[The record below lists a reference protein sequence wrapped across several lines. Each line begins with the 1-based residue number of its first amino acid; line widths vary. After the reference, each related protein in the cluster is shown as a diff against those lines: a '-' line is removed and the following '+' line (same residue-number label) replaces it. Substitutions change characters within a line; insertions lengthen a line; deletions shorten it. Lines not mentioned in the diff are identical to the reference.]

1 MKNSLSSILK
11 NKSWPGAPV
20 LYKTAEERVFL
31 HGWINNNVTV
41 SDEVSSETIVSLI
54 QKCDKCSKVK
64 EKKKGFGTGANRIM
78 VILNAPVMMNRIE
91 ITLYKNE
98 SGGLLRK
105 MINAIGFELEDCY
118 TTNLIKCESDDVLT
132 KPSDMIKNCTSILEK
147 ELAFYNPEIVIV
159 MGEILP
165 LQNIIKK
172 SSGITWFNT
181 EHPVALIKNPGLKR
195 PAWETLK
202 EVKKKY
208 RELQI

>member
-11 NKSWPGAPV
+11 NKLWPGAPV

-31 HGWINNNVTV
+31 HGWINNNAIVT
-41 SDEVSSETIVSLI
+41 DEIDGETIVSLI

-78 VILNAPVMMNRIE
+78 VILNAPVMMNRAE
-91 ITLYKNE
+91 VTLYKSE
-98 SGGLLRK
+98 SAGLLRK
-105 MINAIGFELEDCY
+105 MIKAIGFELEDCY
-118 TTNLIKCESDDVLT
+118 ITNLIKCESDDALT
-132 KPSDMIKNCTSILEK
+132 KPSDMIKNCTLILEK
-147 ELAFYNPEIVIV
+147 ELDFYNPEIVIV

-165 LQNIIKK
+165 LQIIVKK
-172 SSGITWFNT
+172 SAGITWFNI
-181 EHPVALIKNPGLKR
+181 EHPVTLIKNPGLKR

>member
-1 MKNSLSSILK
+1 MKNPLSSILQ

-20 LYKTAEERVFL
+20 LFKTAEERVFL
-31 HGWINNNVTV
+31 HGWINNSVTV
-41 SDEVSSETIVSLI
+41 PDEVNSEAIVSLI

-78 VILNAPVMMNRIE
+78 VILNAPMMMNRIE
-91 ITLYKNE
+91 ITLYRTE
-98 SGGLLRK
+98 SVDLLRK
-105 MINAIGFELEDCY
+105 MIKAIGFELEDCY
-118 TTNLIKCESDDVLT
+118 TTNLIKCESDDALT
-132 KPSDMIKNCTSILEK
+132 KPSDMIKNCTGILEK
-147 ELAFYNPEIVIV
+147 ELNFYSPEIGIV

-165 LQNIIKK
+165 LQSIIKK

-181 EHPVALIKNPGLKR
+181 EHPVSLLKNPGLKR

-208 RELQI
+208 RELQV

>member
-1 MKNSLSSILK
+1 
-11 NKSWPGAPV
+11 
-20 LYKTAEERVFL
+20 
-31 HGWINNNVTV
+31 
-41 SDEVSSETIVSLI
+41 
-54 QKCDKCSKVK
+54 
-64 EKKKGFGTGANRIM
+64 M

-91 ITLYKNE
+91 ITLYKSE

-105 MINAIGFELEDCY
+105 MIKAIGFELEDCY
-118 TTNLIKCESDDVLT
+118 TTNLIKCESDDALT
-132 KPSDMIKNCTSILEK
+132 KPSDMIKNCTLILEK
-147 ELAFYNPEIVIV
+147 ELAFYKPEIVIV

-165 LQNIIKK
+165 LQGIVKT

-195 PAWETLK
+195 SAWETLK